1 MHTPVLHAAT
11 LFFIGD
17 SEIQEVCPKRRI
29 NPIYYG
35 NLELQ
40 LLDHIFFHDPAFDV
54 NTLCTRPIAKLSG
67 ISSQSGWFPV
77 AGAIS
82 SNNVAFVKF
91 LVEHGLGNAR
101 SDSTQI
107 SITHGLTAR
116 RRAKVSRFV
125 LQSIFPFWATRASPM
140 CFDYTLFTFA
150 LLCICTND
158 HNARGEKRRFRV
170 P

>member
-1 MHTPVLHAAT
+1 METTVLHAAT

-40 LLDHIFFHDPAFDV
+40 LLDHIFFHNPAFDV
-54 NTLCTRPIAKLSG
+54 NTLCTRPIAKLTG

-91 LVEHGLGNAR
+91 LVEHGLDLNTCNANDFIQQYLSDETTPVGIKGLLSMRTGETIEVTATVHDVAVQEVAKLELSRPR
-101 SDSTQI
+101 SRDSM
-107 SITHGLTAR
+107 
-116 RRAKVSRFV
+116 SR
-125 LQSIFPFWATRASPM
+125 
-140 CFDYTLFTFA
+140 
-150 LLCICTND
+150 
-158 HNARGEKRRFRV
+158 
-170 P
+170 